1 MTDDEQDICGEPT
14 GEDGNG
20 SPCKR
25 PAGWGRDEPRGPCV
39 DHVTDQP
46 RPRKL
51 TTRRQENIAQALEA
65 GVSFKAACEASGI
78 SKEAGHRWLRL
89 GEEYDEGLVSDFRN
103 RITRARGQGKFE
115 LANSIVEIAK
125 ETNDAGTLLRYLQHV
140 EGGEAGQD
148 DEDLAGLN
156 LVVPDIA
163 ARPEQNE

>member
-1 MTDDEQDICGEPT
+1 MADEQDICGEPT
-14 GEDGNG
+14 GEAGTG
-20 SPCKR
+20 PPCKR
-25 PAGWGRDEPRGPCV
+25 PAGWGREGGHGPCA
-39 DHVTDQP
+39 DHETDEV

-51 TTRRQENIAQALEA
+51 THTRQENIAQALEA
-65 GVSFKAACEASGI
+65 GVSFKAACEASGLT
-78 SKEAGHRWLRL
+78 EETGHRWLRL
-89 GEEYDEGLVSDFRN
+89 AEEQDEGVLSEFSE